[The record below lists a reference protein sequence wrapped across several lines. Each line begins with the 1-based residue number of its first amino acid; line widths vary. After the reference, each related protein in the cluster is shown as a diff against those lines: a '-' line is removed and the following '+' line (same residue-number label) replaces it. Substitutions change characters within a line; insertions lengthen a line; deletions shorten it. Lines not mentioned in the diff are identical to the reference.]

1 MQKPI
6 LQNIIDY
13 RSKVFQDAFL
23 VIFFFIMVFI
33 ISYAIWL
40 YDYITNFLDKARIKW
55 LNDLLVAFIFSFIPF
70 LAFALRRYID
80 LKEEINNRTEIQN
93 DYKNY
98 INQMRK
104 VFESMGDYVL
114 QTDEN
119 LRVIWANTKAMEQ
132 FNQPIGSSI
141 QNFLFTNEEN
151 LAIDNYIQKALEK
164 GSIEREIK
172 FYPGHTEKNKDK
184 YLEHIAIP
192 FKDKNG
198 EIIGIT
204 LISRDIT
211 EKIEFEESRSRLASI
226 VESSED
232 AIFVVS
238 LDGSIHSWNKAAENI
253 FGYRASQVVGQ
264 QITILDHIIDFETL
278 IKIPQLNMSQNEGR
292 RILHIDL
299 VPVRRYDQTLY
310 VTLTVYPFVDEKGQ
324 VLGYTTIAR
333 DITSSIK
340 AEEALRESE
349 ERYRTFVTNFKGI
362 AFRWSPDYIPIFMH
376 GNVQE
381 ITGYEVD
388 EFLLNKINWNDIILD
403 DDLPKVLQNRE
414 FIKKNSNQSIEF
426 EYRIKT
432 KQDEIRWLNESLL
445 NVSNE
450 KNEILFIQ
458 ATIYDITQRKIAET
472 ELRESRQQLR
482 NLALHLDS
490 VREEERK
497 QIAFEIHDELGY
509 ALTAIKLDIAWL
521 VKKIDVSKDNLE
533 QKIKEMS
540 DLLELTIQ
548 KVRTISSQLRP
559 SILDHFGLVAAIDW
573 QSKEFQRRTAIRT
586 RFNVN
591 PKDIQVP
598 ESLATPIFRIFQE
611 SLTNISRYAKAS
623 RVDVYLEKQ
632 DKNIVLKVVDNGIG
646 IDPDMIYH
654 KNSFGLL
661 GMREKAKSMGGEVV
675 INNLA
680 LKYKN
685 NGTNN
690 EEIHGTEVVLS
701 VPILSEVQND

>member
-1 MQKPI
+1 MPKPGAQNFVDYKSKL
-6 LQNIIDY
+6 LQDW
-13 RSKVFQDAFL
+13 FL
-23 VIFFFIMVFI
+23 VVFFIILIFM
-33 ISYAIWL
+33 ISYAIGL
-40 YDYITNFLDKARIKW
+40 YDYITSLLNILKIEW
-55 LNDLLVAFIFSFIPF
+55 LNDLLIALIFSFIPF
-70 LAFALRRYID
+70 LIFAWRRQLD
-80 LKEEINNRTEIQN
+80 LKDEIKNRQEIQN
-93 DYKNY
+93 EYRNY
-98 INQMRK
+98 INQIRK
-104 VFESMGDYVL
+104 VFEAMNDVVL

-119 LRVIWANTKAMEQ
+119 LRVIWANTAALVQ
-132 FNQPIGSSI
+132 FNQPIGTMI
-141 QNFLFTNEEN
+141 DKFLLGNDEN
-151 LAIDNYIQKALEK
+151 LPKDNYIIRAFDK
-164 GSIEREIK
+164 GTIEREIK
-172 FYPGHTEKNKDK
+172 FYPARTEKDKDK
-184 YLEHIAIP
+184 YLEQVAIP

-198 EIIGIT
+198 KVVGIT
-204 LISRDIT
+204 SISRDIT
-211 EKIEFEESRSRLASI
+211 EKIEFEESKSRLASI

-238 LDGSIHSWNKAAENI
+238 LDGSIHSWNKSAENI
-253 FGYRASQVVGQ
+253 FGYKASQVVGQ

-278 IKIPQLNMSQNEGR
+278 IKIPQLTANQDGGKK
-292 RILHIDL
+292 ILHIDM
-299 VPVRRYDQTLY
+299 VPVHRNDELKY
-310 VTLTVYPFVDEKGQ
+310 VNLTVYPFVDEKGQ
-324 VLGYTTIAR
+324 VLGFTTIAR
-333 DITSSIK
+333 DITHSIK

-362 AFRWSPDYIPIFMH
+362 AFRWSPDYQPIFMH

-381 ITGYEVD
+381 ITGYDVS
-388 EFLLNKINWNDIILD
+388 EFLSNRLQWNDIILK
-403 DDLPKVLQNRE
+403 DDLSYVLENRNL
-414 FIKKNSNQSIEF
+414 IKNNPNQSVEF

-432 KQDEIRWLNESLL
+432 KSGNICWLNESLL

-450 KNEILFIQ
+450 NNEIMFIQ
-458 ATIYDITQRKIAET
+458 ATIYDITQRKIAEM
-472 ELRESRQQLR
+472 ELLESRQQLR

-521 VKKIDVSKDNLE
+521 VKKIDVSRDNLE
-533 QKIKEMS
+533 QKIKEMT

-586 RFNVN
+586 RFFVN
-591 PKDIQVP
+591 PRDLTVP
-598 ESLATPIFRIFQE
+598 EYLATPIFRIFQE

-623 RVDVYLEKQ
+623 RVDVSLEKK
-632 DKNIVLKVVDNGIG
+632 DNYIVLRVVDNGIG
-646 IDPDMIYH
+646 IDPKMIYH

-680 LKYKN
+680 YKN
-685 NGTNN
+685 NGDPNDD
-690 EEIHGTEVVLS
+690 IHGTEVILS
-701 VPILSEVQND
+701 VPITNGEKND

>member
-33 ISYAIWL
+33 ISYAIGL

-172 FYPGHTEKNKDK
+172 FYPGNTEKNKDK

>member
-33 ISYAIWL
+33 ISYAIGL

-349 ERYRTFVTNFKGI
+349 
-362 AFRWSPDYIPIFMH
+362 
-376 GNVQE
+376 
-381 ITGYEVD
+381 
-388 EFLLNKINWNDIILD
+388 
-403 DDLPKVLQNRE
+403 
-414 FIKKNSNQSIEF
+414 
-426 EYRIKT
+426 
-432 KQDEIRWLNESLL
+432 
-445 NVSNE
+445 
-450 KNEILFIQ
+450 
-458 ATIYDITQRKIAET
+458 
-472 ELRESRQQLR
+472 
-482 NLALHLDS
+482 
-490 VREEERK
+490 
-497 QIAFEIHDELGY
+497 
-509 ALTAIKLDIAWL
+509 
-521 VKKIDVSKDNLE
+521 
-533 QKIKEMS
+533 
-540 DLLELTIQ
+540 
-548 KVRTISSQLRP
+548 
-559 SILDHFGLVAAIDW
+559 
-573 QSKEFQRRTAIRT
+573 
-586 RFNVN
+586 
-591 PKDIQVP
+591 
-598 ESLATPIFRIFQE
+598 
-611 SLTNISRYAKAS
+611 
-623 RVDVYLEKQ
+623 
-632 DKNIVLKVVDNGIG
+632 
-646 IDPDMIYH
+646 
-654 KNSFGLL
+654 
-661 GMREKAKSMGGEVV
+661 
-675 INNLA
+675 
-680 LKYKN
+680 
-685 NGTNN
+685 
-690 EEIHGTEVVLS
+690 
-701 VPILSEVQND
+701 

>member
-1 MQKPI
+1 MPKPV

-13 RSKVFQDAFL
+13 RSKVFQDVFL
-23 VIFFFIMVFI
+23 VIFFFITVFI
-33 ISYAIWL
+33 ISYAIGL
-40 YDYITNFLDKARIKW
+40 YDLFTNFLDTLKIKW
-55 LNDLLVAFIFSFIPF
+55 LNHLFIAFIFSFIPF
-70 LAFALRRYID
+70 LAFALRRYVD
-80 LKEEINNRTEIQN
+80 LKEEINNRLEIQG

-104 VFESMGDYVL
+104 VFESMGDFVL

-119 LRVIWANTKAMEQ
+119 LRVIWANTKALEQ

-141 QNFLFTNEEN
+141 HKFLFSSEEN
-151 LAIDNYIQKALEK
+151 LAIDNYIQKALEN
-164 GSIEREIK
+164 GSIERQVK
-172 FYPGHTEKNKDK
+172 FYPGHSDKDKDK

-192 FKDKNG
+192 FKNKNG

-238 LDGSIHSWNKAAENI
+238 LDGSIHSWNKSAENI
-253 FGYRASQVVGQ
+253 FGYKASQVVGQ

-278 IKIPQLNMSQNEGR
+278 IKIPQLNTIQNEGR
-292 RILHIDL
+292 RILHIDM
-299 VPVRRYDQTLY
+299 VAVHRKDQTIY
-310 VTLTVYPFVDEKGQ
+310 VSLTVYPFVDEKGQ
-324 VLGYTTIAR
+324 VLGFTTIAR
-333 DITSSIK
+333 DITNAIK

-362 AFRWSPDYIPIFMH
+362 AFRWSPEYIPIFMH
-376 GNVQE
+376 GNVHE
-381 ITGYEVD
+381 ITGYEVE
-388 EFLLNKINWNDIILD
+388 EFLSNKIGWNEIILK
-403 DDLPKVLQNRE
+403 DDLPLVLKNRD
-414 FIKKNSNQSIEF
+414 FIKKNPNESIEF
-426 EYRIKT
+426 EYRIQT
-432 KQDEIRWLNESLL
+432 KNSEIRWLNESLL
-445 NVSNE
+445 NVSND
-450 KNEILFIQ
+450 KNEIIFIQ
-458 ATIYDITQRKIAET
+458 ATIYDITQRKNAET
-472 ELRESRQQLR
+472 QLRESRQQLR

-521 VKKIDVSKDNLE
+521 VKKIDTSKDNLE
-533 QKIKEMS
+533 QKIKEMT

-591 PKDIQVP
+591 PKDIYVP
-598 ESLATPIFRIFQE
+598 ENLATPIFRIFQE

-623 RVDVYLEKQ
+623 RVDVFLEKQ
-632 DKNIVLKVVDNGIG
+632 DQNIILKVVDNGVG
-646 IDPDMIYH
+646 IDPEMIYH

-685 NGTNN
+685 NGSNS

-701 VPILSEVQND
+701 VPIKGEVKND